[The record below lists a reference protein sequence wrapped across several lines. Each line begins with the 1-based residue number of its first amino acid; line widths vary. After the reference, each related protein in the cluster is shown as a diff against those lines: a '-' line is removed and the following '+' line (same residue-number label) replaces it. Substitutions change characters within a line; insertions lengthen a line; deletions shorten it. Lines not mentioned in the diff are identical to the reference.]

1 MWVNICKHDW
11 KIIQSDKTAT
21 FALLLLT
28 LFMAIAGFTGN
39 YYAKQRVE
47 TIEKI
52 RMAEK
57 ASIEEAA
64 QLVDS
69 LYLNNLPFKGNSH
82 RDPTTPGGAANGMGA
97 KYLVLPPSP
106 LMVISVGQSDLY
118 ANYYKFGLNKK
129 QALYHEAEI
138 LNPTVLFNGYF
149 DPAFVIIYILPL
161 IIIAVCYNVISSEKE
176 RGTIKMLVTSGFSTR
191 KLLLIKFIFRFLLM
205 YVFTTLLLFLIML
218 FSGVNIA
225 AAMGEI
231 GVLLFEL
238 IWYMLFWVAVCL
250 AVNLLNLSSGI
261 NAAIL
266 SGIWLLLLITLPAV
280 LNIMARENY
289 PMPSRLELIAET
301 REASDS
307 ARQNMNAML
316 SGFMEDHPELVPAGS
331 KINPADFAV
340 TSLRTALAVEEAVK
354 PLEKAF
360 ITRKEEQEKVLS
372 RLGFVAPGIRLQQV
386 LNRIAGTGEERYHAF
401 RISLEENHEK
411 FRGYFARKIFGGE
424 KMTGEDYKNIPE
436 TEFHEY
442 YENSTRSSRDLP
454 AAIFPAI
461 IVSLLVVGLFRNLKE
476 IAAEA

>member
-21 FALLLLT
+21 FALLLLA

-47 TIEKI
+47 TIDKI

-138 LNPTVLFNGYF
+138 LNPTVVFNGYF
-149 DPAFVIIYILPL
+149 DPAFVII
-161 IIIAVCYNVISSEKE
+161 
-176 RGTIKMLVTSGFSTR
+176 
-191 KLLLIKFIFRFLLM
+191 
-205 YVFTTLLLFLIML
+205 TTLLLFLIML